1 MSMLAKQKGG
11 IRMKKKEKAMHA
23 SVIAL
28 HYNVLT
34 LDMTKHVREGLNTVT
49 IQPPGKFALLWGE
62 V

>member
-1 MSMLAKQKGG
+1 
-11 IRMKKKEKAMHA
+11 MKKKEKAMHA

-34 LDMTKHVREGLNTVT
+34 LDMTKHIREGLNTVT